1 MKMAKDEAE
10 SNGHKVLFVC
20 ASKPLAS
27 MVNSHIGDAVDVKD
41 IRSLSEML
49 VEDITSYQ
57 EPLFKGISHG
67 LIGDYEKYNAIF
79 VDEAQDFTE
88 EWASI
93 IRLLLDDPEGSRLG
107 VFFDDVQVLRER
119 ASETGLA
126 LVNCR
131 ICCGRILGIP
141 QISIIGLQ
149 RRPIWVQIWLQTL
162 LKVRHLRQKL
172 LTSMGNWFYFLKH
185 FLSDTLRKNI

>member
-41 IRSLSEML
+41 IRSLFEML

-67 LIGDYEKYNAIF
+67 SLVTMKS
-79 VDEAQDFTE
+79 TTR
-88 EWASI
+88 S
-93 IRLLLDDPEGSRLG
+93 LLMKH
-107 VFFDDVQVLRER
+107 
-119 ASETGLA
+119 
-126 LVNCR
+126 
-131 ICCGRILGIP
+131 RIL
-141 QISIIGLQ
+141 Q
-149 RRPIWVQIWLQTL
+149 RNGQVSLDCFWMI
-162 LKVRHLRQKL
+162 QKAL
-172 LTSMGNWFYFLKH
+172 A
-185 FLSDTLRKNI
+185 